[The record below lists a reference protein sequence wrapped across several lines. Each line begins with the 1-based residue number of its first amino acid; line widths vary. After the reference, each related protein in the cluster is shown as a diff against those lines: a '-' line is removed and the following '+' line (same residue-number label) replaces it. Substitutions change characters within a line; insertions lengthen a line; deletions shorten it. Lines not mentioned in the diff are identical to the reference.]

1 MQSELQEGK
10 KVNYQLQHQK
20 EQASLN
26 ERIDTLQRENS
37 KLRAQEQMHQKNTD
51 LRSVEWQQGVL
62 QREAEN
68 KKLVA

>member
-1 MQSELQEGK
+1 
-10 KVNYQLQHQK
+10 
-20 EQASLN
+20 LN